1 MGSRE
6 QEFHKRRQ
14 RAMAEAAT
22 QRAIQAGDTRVF
34 PVDRFGAPVTP
45 GSKIIYRPE
54 FDFVY
59 DVLEI
64 RPVLDPKAPP
74 GWISVTMVTETTLT
88 IPAGMVQ
95 MNMVRIGTT
104 ESADDSKLS
113 DAPPPPDPP
122 AEPPPGPR
130 LVLTDV
136 Q

>member
-6 QEFHKRRQ
+6 QEFRQRRQ

-22 QRAIQAGDTRVF
+22 QRAIQAGDARVF

-74 GWISVTMVTETTLT
+74 GWISVTMVTETTLR

-104 ESADDSKLS
+104 A
-113 DAPPPPDPP
+113 P
-122 AEPPPGPR
+122 AEEAVRVTRR
-130 LVLTDV
+130 LLKRRLRSRRVV
-136 Q
+136 PVSC